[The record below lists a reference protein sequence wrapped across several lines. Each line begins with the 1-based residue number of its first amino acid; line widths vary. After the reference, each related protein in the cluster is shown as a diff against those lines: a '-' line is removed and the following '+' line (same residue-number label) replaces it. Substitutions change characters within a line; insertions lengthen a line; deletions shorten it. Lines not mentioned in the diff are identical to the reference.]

1 MAIPKIILLTGRDE
15 APPLIRMLRR
25 SDAALPIEPAHDL
38 AALMNAAQPGARL
51 LSFCSAVIAPA
62 AVLAALGTPGYN
74 FHPGP
79 PERPGRFPA
88 VFALFEGAQRF
99 GITVHEMAPR
109 VDAGPIVVSERFD
122 IPPACD
128 LATLEGLAMT
138 KLAEAFKRLAPY
150 FTSVARPLPH
160 LPVSWQG
167 RKTARAECE
176 QLCAVTPDM
185 DAAEIE
191 RRRRC
196 CGTLMGI

>member
-1 MAIPKIILLTGRDE
+1 MIPKIILLTGREE
-15 APPLIRMLRR
+15 AAPLMRMLRR
-25 SDAALPIEPAHDL
+25 SDATLPIEPVYDL
-38 AALMNAAQPGARL
+38 AALKNAVQPGARL

-62 AVLAALGTPGYN
+62 GVLDALGTPGYN

-79 PERPGRFPA
+79 PERPGRYPA
-88 VFALFEGAQRF
+88 VFALFEDAPSF

-109 VDAGPIVVSERFD
+109 VDAGPIVVTERFD
-122 IPPACD
+122 IPSACD

-138 KLAEAFKRLAPY
+138 KLAKTFKRLAPY

-167 RKTARAECE
+167 HKTTRAECE

-196 CGTLMGI
+196 CGTLMPI